1 MIAAAW
7 CGIAVR
13 MRLLALSALF
23 ILTAACHRSAA
34 NWPQFR
40 GPDQGH
46 SAAKGVP
53 LNWSETEHVKWKT
66 ALPGQGWSSP
76 VVAGRQIWMTTALED
91 GRSLRALCCDLES
104 GKLVMNIEV
113 FRNEVVPPKHARNS
127 YASPTPILDGDRV
140 YVDFGEMGIA
150 CLATKDGKKLWENRE
165 LVVNHQN
172 GPGGSAVLF
181 QDLLLIACDGADQQY
196 GAALDKTTGQLR
208 WKTVRS
214 GLANLVGQPADHYK
228 AYGTPIVFPLDG
240 RPQSL
245 TTAADRLYSY
255 DPATGQEIW
264 CLDYKGYS
272 NVPTPIFDGKQIYVS
287 SGFTKPEMIAIKA
300 SGLQGN
306 ITGTHVVWRQ
316 KTGAPDQSTPV
327 VVGERLYMV
336 SSGGIASC
344 LNTATGDII
353 WKERLGPDY
362 AASPLFAAD
371 RLYFFDTFNKCKVIA
386 ASDTFTVLA
395 KNELAEG
402 CFATPAIVG
411 RALIVRTKSALYRI
425 EE

>member
-1 MIAAAW
+1 
-7 CGIAVR
+7 
-13 MRLLALSALF
+13 MRLLAFS
-23 ILTAACHRSAA
+23 ILLILAAACNRSAGS
-34 NWPQFR
+34 WPQFR
-40 GPDQGH
+40 GPNQGH
-46 SAAKGVP
+46 SEAKNAP
-53 LNWSETEHVKWKT
+53 LTWNENEHVKWKT
-66 ALPGQGWSSP
+66 PLPGQGWSSP
-76 VVAGRQIWMTTALED
+76 VVDGKQVWMTTAEEE

-104 GKLVMNIEV
+104 GALRMNIEV

-127 YASPTPILDGDRV
+127 YASPTPIIDGDRV

-165 LVVNHQN
+165 LVVDHQN

-181 QDLLLIACDGADQQY
+181 QDRLLIACDGVNKQY
-196 GAALDKTTGQLR
+196 GAALDKTTGKLL

-228 AYGTPIVFPLDG
+228 AYGTPIVFVLDG
-240 RPQSL
+240 KPQSL
-245 TTAADRLYSY
+245 TCGADRLYSY
-255 DPATGQEIW
+255 DPTTGQEIW
-264 CLDYKGYS
+264 HLDYKGYS
-272 NVPTPIFDGKQIYVS
+272 NVPTPVFDGKQIYVS

-306 ITGTHVVWRQ
+306 VTQTHVNWRQ
-316 KTGAPDQSTPV
+316 KTGAPDQSTPI

-344 LNTATGDII
+344 LNTATGEIV
-353 WKERLGPDY
+353 WKERIGPDY
-362 AASPLFAAD
+362 AASPILAAG

-386 ASDTFTVLA
+386 PSDTFTVLA
-395 KNELAEG
+395 KNELADG
-402 CFATPAIVG
+402 CFATPAVAG
-411 RALIVRTKSALYRI
+411 RALLVRTKTALYRI